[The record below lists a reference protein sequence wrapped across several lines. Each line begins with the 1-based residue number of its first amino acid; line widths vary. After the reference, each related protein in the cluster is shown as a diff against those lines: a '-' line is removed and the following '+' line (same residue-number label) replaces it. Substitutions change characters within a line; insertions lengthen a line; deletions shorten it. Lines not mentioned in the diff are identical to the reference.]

1 MKRGLISV
9 LVMVSVL
16 FLSMSCSKKD
26 DSGKTAAAAKPQK
39 LTVWCWDPNFNGYSM
54 QQAADVYTAKHPE
67 VTIEI
72 VDIPENIEGKIEA
85 GLQAGGAGL
94 PDIALFQ
101 DYIIEKFITNYPGSF
116 VDLKAEGVDYSQFAQ
131 YKVDPMSENGKVYGI
146 PFDTGSTGLFL
157 RADLIKEAGLNPE
170 DYMKDMTWSDVIKLG
185 ETIKAKTGKPL
196 IAYDNTSFD
205 FLRIMVQSTGS
216 QFFNKDGS
224 VNYNTPA
231 VKKSVAYLK
240 EMNDKG
246 LLYMAEGWNNW
257 IAAFNNDES
266 VGMLTAIWITGT
278 LKSKPE
284 NAGKWMVVPTPLVEG
299 VSGAQN
305 ASNNGGSSWYIMSS
319 SKNKDLAVDFLKST
333 WASTAPEALDF
344 YNTILKGAGAMGT
357 FLPSRSG
364 SNYTAPDEFF
374 YKNQAV
380 YKDFS
385 NWMEKV
391 PTLYYTPYYVTM
403 RTAMNNALQ
412 NMFAGN
418 LKSVDEVIKAASEE
432 YKQTSGN

>member
-1 MKRGLISV
+1 MLL
-9 LVMVSVL
+9 LVTFQS
-16 FLSMSCSKKD
+16 FAAGSQESS
-26 DSGKTAAAAKPQK
+26 SGGAQK
-39 LTVWCWDPNFNGYSM
+39 LTIWCWDPNFNGYSM
-54 QQAADVYTAKHPE
+54 KQAADVYTAMHPN

-94 PDIALFQ
+94 PDISLFQ
-101 DYIIEKFITNYPGSF
+101 DYIIEKFIQNYPGSF
-116 VDLKAEGVDYSQFAQ
+116 VDLKAAGIDYSQFAQ
-131 YKVDPMSENGKVYGI
+131 YKVAPMTEGSKVYGI

-157 RADLIKEAGLNPE
+157 RTDMIRDAGLNPD
-170 DYMKDMTWSDVIKLG
+170 DYMKAMTWSEVIKLA
-185 ETIKAKTGKPL
+185 ETVKAKTGKAL

-205 FLRIMVQSTGS
+205 TLRIMVQSTGT

-231 VKKSVAYLK
+231 VKKSIGYLK

-257 IAAFNNDES
+257 IAAFNNGES
-266 VGMLTAIWITGT
+266 AGLIQALWIIGT
-278 LKSKPE
+278 LKTKPE
-284 NAGKWMVVPTPLVEG
+284 NAGKWMVVPTPSVEG

-305 ASNNGGSSWYIMSS
+305 ASNNGGSSWYVMAS
-319 SKNKDLAVDFLKST
+319 SKKKDLAIDFLKST
-333 WASTAPEALDF
+333 WAGTSPEALGF

-364 SNYTAPDEFF
+364 SNYTANDEFF

-385 NWMEKV
+385 AWMEKV
-391 PTLYYTPYYVTM
+391 PVMYYTPNYVTM
-403 RTAMNNALQ
+403 RTAINNAMQ
-412 NMFAGN
+412 NMYAGN
-418 LKSVDEVIKAASEE
+418 IKNVDDVIKAAEAE
-432 YKQTSGN
+432 YKQVTGGN